1 MTTKEIPRSIDGI
14 RGGKM
19 LTEYRDDETFT
30 LIGRCVVTDQIIR
43 IILPRTELFRYCLN
57 PNRSIDAFES
67 IKDDRDLR
75 EFLISGISPAGWQKM
90 WSNNDE

>member
-1 MTTKEIPRSIDGI
+1 MTITEIPRSIDGI

-67 IKDDRDLR
+67 IKDDLDLR

-90 WSNNDE
+90 WDNNDA